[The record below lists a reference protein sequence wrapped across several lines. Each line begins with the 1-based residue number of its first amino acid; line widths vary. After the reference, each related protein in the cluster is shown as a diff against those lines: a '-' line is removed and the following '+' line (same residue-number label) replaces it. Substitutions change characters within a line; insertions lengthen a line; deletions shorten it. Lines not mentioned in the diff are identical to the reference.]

1 MHSFRLSRSC
11 FIAGFTASLMLVA
24 GFVTAQ
30 DTGAGSDVD
39 AELEKRIEAGRMI
52 LENRKKGN
60 CLSCHLVVGSELPGN
75 AGPPLISM
83 KARWPDRDALKSQI
97 FDPGLRN
104 PDTIMPPYGRH
115 RMLTDAELDVLVD
128 FVQSL

>member
-1 MHSFRLSRSC
+1 MRASRLCKS
-11 FIAGFTASLMLVA
+11 ILIA
-24 GFVTAQ
+24 GFVTGLGLSTSLAFAQ
-30 DTGAGSDVD
+30 AVD
-39 AELEKRIEAGRMI
+39 ADPELAKKIEAGRAV

-83 KARWPDRDALKSQI
+83 KIRWPDREALKSQI
-97 FDPGLRN
+97 FDPTLRN